1 MRELLNTVV
10 LNNPVSDY
18 LLVFG
23 FILLVLVLKKRASKN
38 LTRLFFKGFR
48 KMGKTINE
56 KEFFDRVLSPLENFI
71 FFLSAY
77 LAFGSLNYPKAFRFK
92 VLKLSAPELLD
103 RLALGILIILFF
115 YTLIRV
121 IDYISVVMKN
131 KADADQNSSD
141 DQLIIFFREFLK
153 VILIIICILVMIRF
167 VLHQDITKLLAGLSI
182 VGAAIALAAK
192 ESLENL
198 IASFIIFFD
207 KPFRVGDLLKVHQIN
222 GNVES
227 IGLRSTRIRTADKT
241 YVTIPNK
248 QMVDSIVD
256 NQSLR
261 NRRRGELVLHIDL
274 KTSVGEIQQLI
285 IALEEKLRIKDVA
298 EASVL
303 LSEIRSDAYIL
314 TIEFFTELIQG
325 AEFNLLKQQVNI
337 AVLEVLE
344 TRNISLAG
352 KDKLFGLSK

>member
-1 MRELLNTVV
+1 MRELLNTVI

-23 FILLVLVLKKRASKN
+23 IVIMVFILKKRASKN
-38 LTRLFFKGFR
+38 LTRLFFKGLR
-48 KMGKTINE
+48 KMGRTINE
-56 KEFFDRVLSPLENFI
+56 KEFLDRVLSPFENFI

-77 LAFGSLNYPKAFRFK
+77 LAFGSLNYPKAFKFK
-92 VLKLSAPELLD
+92 VLKLGSAELLD
-103 RLALGILIILFF
+103 RLALGILIFLFF

-121 IDYISVVMKN
+121 IDYVSVVMKN
-131 KADADQNSSD
+131 KADANQDASD

-153 VILIIICILVMIRF
+153 VIIIIICILVIVRF
-167 VLHQDITKLLAGLSI
+167 VLHQDITKLLTGLSI

-207 KPFRVGDLLKVHQIN
+207 KPFRIGDLLKVQQIN
-222 GNVES
+222 GQVES

-274 KTSVGEIQQLI
+274 KTSVSEIQQLI
-285 IALEEKLRIKDVA
+285 NALNENLCMKNVLE
-298 EASVL
+298 STVL
-303 LSEIRSDAYIL
+303 LSEIRSDAYVL
-314 TIEFFTELIQG
+314 NIEFFTEITQG
-325 AEFNLLKQQVNI
+325 GEFNVLKQEVNL
-337 AVLEVLE
+337 AVLQVIE
-344 TRNISLAG
+344 TSNISLAG
-352 KDKLFGLSK
+352 KDKIFGLGR

>member
-1 MRELLNTVV
+1 MREILNTVI

-23 FILLVLVLKKRASKN
+23 IILLVLILKKRASKK
-38 LTRLFFKGFR
+38 LTIFFFMGFR

-77 LAFGSLNYPKAFRFK
+77 LAFGSLNFPRAFRFK
-92 VLKLSAPELLD
+92 IVKLGAAELLD
-103 RLALGILIILFF
+103 RLALGILIVLFF
-115 YTLIRV
+115 YTLLRV

-131 KADADQNSSD
+131 KADADQDASD

-274 KTSVGEIQQLI
+274 KTSVSEIQQLI
-285 IALEEKLRIKDVA
+285 NALEEKLRMNNVS
-298 EASVL
+298 ESTVL
-303 LSEIRSDAYIL
+303 LSEIRSDAYVL
-314 TIEFFTELIQG
+314 TIEFYTEIIQG
-325 AEFNLLKQQVNI
+325 AEFNILKQEVNL
-337 AVLEVLE
+337 AVLQVIE
-344 TRNISLAG
+344 TSNISLAG
-352 KDKLFGLSK
+352 KDKLFGLGR